1 MIFATADF
9 SRLELHA
16 YAQAC
21 LTLVGHSQLADRLN
35 SGIDPLTSLAC
46 RMHSVSY
53 AEGLRL
59 KDAEEPVFGNIRTCA
74 KGCMYGFMGML
85 GPKSF
90 PHYARK
96 AYGVVVTEEE
106 TRKYKNDWRQE
117 VPESWAY
124 ENYVKTLQTE
134 DGQYLVRHVVSG
146 RLRKT
151 PFLPAAC
158 NSFFQGLGADAAGHA
173 LFLVSEACYAV
184 PSSPLF
190 GCRVVNFVHDEII
203 LECEEERG
211 HEALAELQ
219 RLMCEGANVYLAD
232 VPVKTDG
239 KLMKFWSKY
248 AKRLEKDGRVVPWP
262 QAA

>member
-1 MIFATADF
+1 MLFAAADF

-16 YAQAC
+16 YAQVC
-21 LTLVGHSQLADRLN
+21 LALVGHSKLAERLN
-35 SGIDPLTSLAC
+35 GGIDPLTSLAC
-46 RMHSVSY
+46 RMHGVSY
-53 AEGLRL
+53 EEGLRL
-59 KDAEEPVFGNIRTCA
+59 KEAEEPVFGNIRTCA

-96 AYGVVVTEEE
+96 AYGVVVSEDD
-106 TRKYKNDWRQE
+106 TRRYKKDWRVE

-124 ENYVKTLQTE
+124 EDFVKTLQQD

-173 LFLVSEACYAV
+173 LFLVSEACYAR
-184 PSSPLF
+184 PESPLF
-190 GCRVVNFVHDEII
+190 GCRIVNFVHDEII
-203 LECEEERG
+203 VEVPEDRA
-211 HEALAELQ
+211 HEALAELE
-219 RLMCEGANVYLAD
+219 RLMVEGANVYLAD
-232 VPVKTDG
+232 VPVKVEG
-239 KLMKFWSKY
+239 KLMSYWSKY
-248 AKRLEKDGRVVPWP
+248 AKRIEKNGRVVPWP

>member
-1 MIFATADF
+1 MIFAAADF

-21 LTLVGHSQLADRLN
+21 LTLVGFSKLADRLN
-35 SGIDPLTSLAC
+35 GGIDPLTSLAC
-46 RMHSVSY
+46 RMHGVSY
-53 AEGLRL
+53 EEGLRL
-59 KDAEEPVFGNIRTCA
+59 KKDEDPVFSNVRTCA

-90 PHYARK
+90 PTYARK
-96 AYGVVVTEEE
+96 QYKVIVTEEQ
-106 TRKYKNDWRQE
+106 TRVYKKDWRAE

-124 ENYVKTLQTE
+124 EDYVKTLQTE
-134 DGQYLVRHVVSG
+134 DGQYLVKHLVSG

-173 LFLVSEACYAV
+173 LFLVSEACYADRN
-184 PSSPLF
+184 SPLF

-211 HEALAELQ
+211 HEALCELE
-219 RLMCEGANVYLAD
+219 RLMVLGANVYLAD
-232 VPVKTDG
+232 VPVKVEGRT
-239 KLMKFWSKY
+239 MRFWSKD
-248 AKRLEKDGRVVPWP
+248 AKRLERNGKVVPWP